1 EERYLAYS
9 NIFTRNHITSRL
21 NCLFCLMSCESLRIK
36 TDLLYTAQW
45 ISRAPGSD
53 KKWVSP
59 SRFVRSSE
67 HFEPDAP
74 EPDDLLENE
83 ESPDWR
89 TLFTELL
96 YESDILWKKVPYQVS
111 SPPSAPPARCLPVRA
126 AGPGKC
132 RPPALIVN
140 KNSGFSRLFPG
151 GAPYSSTLPPTPPES
166 ATRGIPRSSA
176 ARMAIAATPL
186 ARLY

>member
-1 EERYLAYS
+1 
-9 NIFTRNHITSRL
+9 
-21 NCLFCLMSCESLRIK
+21 MSCESLRIK

-111 SPPSAPPARCLPVRA
+111 SPPSTPPARCLPVRA

-151 GAPYSSTLPPTPPES
+151 GAPYSSTLPPYTTCPKLMHPS
-166 ATRGIPRSSA
+166 PSGYSRLMMNSSPA
-176 ARMAIAATPL
+176 ARTSPTIVSRI
-186 ARLY
+186 ARL